1 MAFKLCFL
9 LFPDKNLEAHYVG
22 GRLSYLDYV
31 NRKELERKET
41 QQEMWNAFIILQI

>member
-1 MAFKLCFL
+1 MPFKLCFFL
-9 LFPDKNLEAHYVG
+9 LFPDKNLEALC